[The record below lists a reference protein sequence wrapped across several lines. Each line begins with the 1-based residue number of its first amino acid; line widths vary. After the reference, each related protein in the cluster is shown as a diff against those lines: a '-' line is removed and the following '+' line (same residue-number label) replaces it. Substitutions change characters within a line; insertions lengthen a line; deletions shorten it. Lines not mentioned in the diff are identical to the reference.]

1 MNQTHMPS
9 RRAETYPPHG
19 WRTGMVIPA
28 LRGTAGGDRCPRPT
42 ERPGGDRS
50 LSPSGRD
57 GGRHSR
63 PSHVSALQNG
73 DGPGAWFRKRTA
85 GALIASN
92 AKRE

>member
-42 ERPGGDRS
+42 ERK
-50 LSPSGRD
+50 
-57 GGRHSR
+57 R
-63 PSHVSALQNG
+63 PAGVGTPAVQNG
-73 DGPGAWFRKRTA
+73 NGRRGSVSPPYRTARWGSVPKPFGPGWRSAQPT
-85 GALIASN
+85 
-92 AKRE
+92 